1 MISYHCCFFFGI
13 SVKWEEVDQ
22 PLFMRK
28 KATDFKGRGNTYYVA
43 LSCSCASL
51 SCNIHASVAD
61 TCEVFSTKSA
71 WSFRSDIMDK
81 RESASVFIYRQ

>member
-1 MISYHCCFFFGI
+1 MM
-13 SVKWEEVDQ
+13 KR
-22 PLFMRK
+22 RK
-28 KATDFKGRGNTYYVA
+28 RDTYYVA

-71 WSFRSDIMDK
+71 WSFRNDAMGKS
-81 RESASVFIYRQ
+81 ESASIFIYHQWDNVRVSSAARKT